1 MTMVRKWYIAVAF
14 TVAALQL
21 PDVFSQPLAAPPAVV
36 CKHFLYGCPAEAP
49 AADELLVRDLYA
61 LSNNGTTKFADWV
74 CCYLTC
80 HEVDGDLDLERKWRN
95 DPWLDP
101 SHTLEA
107 EPAGQDDYRGQK
119 EYDRGHL
126 APLASFKGSRFASQV
141 NYYSNIVPQRP
152 DLNRGPWEELEAGTR
167 ELVRRY
173 GRAWVMCGPLYEA
186 PMPPLPKCDEPHRV
200 PSGFWKIVA
209 VPDGKILRVAAFIM
223 GQTAPR
229 TSKAMDYLT
238 TVDEIEQRS
247 GLDFFRQLPDAQ
259 EKTLES
265 AKDPTWVQTWA
276 SRAPGER

>member
-1 MTMVRKWYIAVAF
+1 MMRTGYIALTLMIASLLLGGV
-14 TVAALQL
+14 
-21 PDVFSQPLAAPPAVV
+21 PGPPGPAPPVV
-36 CKHFLYGCPAEAP
+36 LCKHFLYGCPAGAP
-49 AADELLVRDLYA
+49 ASDELLVRDLYA

-80 HEVDGDLDLERKWRN
+80 HEVEGDLDLERNWRN

-107 EPAGQDDYRGQK
+107 KPADRDDYRGQK

-126 APLASFKGSRFASQV
+126 APLASFKGSRFAAQV

-152 DLNRGPWEELEAGTR
+152 GLNRGPWQELEAGTR

-173 GRAWVMCGPLYEA
+173 GRAWMMCGPLYEA
-186 PMPPLPKCDEPHRV
+186 LMPPLPNCDEPHRV

-209 VPDGKILRVAAFIM
+209 VPDGRILRVAAFTM
-223 GQTAPR
+223 EQTTPR
-229 TSKAMDYLT
+229 TSKVVDHLT
-238 TVDEIEQRS
+238 TVDEVERRS

-259 EKTLES
+259 ENTLES
-265 AKDPTWVQTWA
+265 ARDVVWVQTWA
-276 SRAPGER
+276 GPTPGER